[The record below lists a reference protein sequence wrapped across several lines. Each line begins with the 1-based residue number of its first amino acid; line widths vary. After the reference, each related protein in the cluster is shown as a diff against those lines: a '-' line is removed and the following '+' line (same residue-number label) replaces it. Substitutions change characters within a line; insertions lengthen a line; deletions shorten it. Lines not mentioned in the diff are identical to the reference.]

1 MFHCIRIRYSS
12 ENMRCFQRHKLLTE
26 TLSAQGAVVD
36 KNLLVGGG
44 VWGCHLKAPNTLT
57 VEDVSV

>member
-1 MFHCIRIRYSS
+1 M
-12 ENMRCFQRHKLLTE
+12 E
-26 TLSAQGAVVD
+26 TISAQGAVVD

-57 VEDVSV
+57 VEDVSLCKLGNQNNLLLFQVTH